1 MEGNNF
7 DLTAAL
13 NSKRRKASIISSY
26 EKNEMLLLNN
36 PPSPGWSDGFPT
48 KRSINPSFQKR
59 SGLPLNDGSY
69 VPFRGNSC
77 VTVQWVAHFQLFTE
91 LLA

>member
-1 MEGNNF
+1 MEGNNY

-26 EKNEMLLLNN
+26 E
-36 PPSPGWSDGFPT
+36 DGFPT
-48 KRSINPSFQKR
+48 KKSINPSFQKHW
-59 SGLPLNDGSY
+59 GLPLNDGSY